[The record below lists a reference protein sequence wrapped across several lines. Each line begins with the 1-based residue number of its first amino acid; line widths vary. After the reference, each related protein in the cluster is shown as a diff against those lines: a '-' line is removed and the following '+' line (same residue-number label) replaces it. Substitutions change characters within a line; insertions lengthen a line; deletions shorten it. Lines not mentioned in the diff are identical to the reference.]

1 MGSHVLADSSFLVAL
16 VNRCDA
22 RHRWAVEISREADAP
37 FLTCEAV
44 LSESWFL
51 LSHARNG
58 PEGLLRLLRLG
69 GLAMIDAWEG
79 DSTALA
85 GMLAKYA
92 DVPMSI
98 ADATLVRLSE
108 QYTGARVAT
117 LDGDFSVYRRHRRER
132 IPMFDR

>member
-1 MGSHVLADSSFLVAL
+1 MGSRVLADSSFLVAL
-16 VNRCDA
+16 VDRCDA
-22 RHRWAVEISREADAP
+22 HHAWAVEISRAADAP

-51 LSHARNG
+51 LRHARNG

-69 GLAMIDAWEG
+69 GLAIIDAWQG

-85 GMLAKYA
+85 AVLAKYA

-98 ADATLVRLSE
+98 ADAALVRLSE
-108 QYTGARVAT
+108 RYAKARVAT